1 MKIKFVILLALFC
14 AGVKPAAAQYC
25 GVRSNLLALAAGTLN
40 AGLEIMVAPH
50 YSSAASDVY
59 KRQIPC
65 GDIACR

>member
-40 AGLEIMVAPH
+40 AGLEIMVPRTIL
-50 YSSAASDVY
+50 S
-59 KRQIPC
+59 RLLLCEIPC

>member
-40 AGLEIMVAPH
+40 AGLEIMVAPP
-50 YSSAASDVY
+50 YSFEIAAL
-59 KRQIPC
+59 
-65 GDIACR
+65 